1 MSNYYCQNC
10 GERSITIFVRK
21 ASDFPRN
28 CKGIQDRNIAVCQRC
43 KDCFEE
49 NEKSLQEILSS
60 DHKNKLIL
68 GGPGTGK
75 TFLFKNVVED
85 LPENSNILV
94 TTFINNLAED
104 LEKRL
109 GKISKRTVEV
119 RTLHSFCNSL
129 LRKTHQYE
137 YFPELPIIIKHDAL
151 LLDSAFKGKDFSR
164 GFFNLEK
171 EKEETKFYLS
181 RSKYYNCVSHDDVV
195 YRTFSHLNQNERAIP
210 QYSQVIIDEYQDFNR
225 LESSLIELIVQ
236 KNKIIIAG
244 DDDQA
249 LYRFKSASPEFI
261 RKLHQ
266 DQQFKNLFL
275 PFCRRCTSVLI
286 EAANAFISNAKK
298 RELLKNRIKKEF
310 KCYWPDR
317 FSDSKKYSSIFLGKF
332 SVDSVVSKY
341 IAERVFSIIKEE
353 EIQPSEKD
361 EAEFLI
367 VGPPRI
373 SHYLKDVNESLAK
386 DRRVDPNI
394 FKIEFKK
401 ESKTLSINQGYG
413 FVKKNEE
420 SNLGWRIIMYKNPVD
435 CSLEKDKEII
445 RKTLEGKSIVGLLPE
460 RYMNKHKERA
470 NSISLEEVKST
481 EDSLDKKIKIKL
493 TTYLGAKGL
502 SANHVFVLGLEN
514 GVFPKDP
521 DNISNDEA
529 CQFLVLLTRA
539 RKSLS
544 LLSVNRRFNRKL
556 RRLSIDNLS
565 FFVSMIPSQ
574 FLEIRDNIKASSFDN
589 S

>member
-1 MSNYYCQNC
+1 MSNHYCQNC
-10 GERSITIFVRK
+10 GQRSTTIFERK

-28 CKGIQDRNIAVCQRC
+28 YKGIQDRNIAVCQRC

-49 NEKSLQEILSS
+49 NENSLKEILSS

-75 TFLFKNVVED
+75 TFLFKNIVED
-85 LPENSNILV
+85 LPENSIILV

-109 GKISKRTVEV
+109 SKISNRRIEV

-129 LRKTHQYE
+129 LRKIHQYE
-137 YFPELPIIIKHDAL
+137 YFPELPIIIRHDAV
-151 LLDSAFKGKDFSR
+151 LLDSAFKEKDFSR
-164 GFFNLEK
+164 TFFNLEK
-171 EKEETKFYLS
+171 EEETKFYLS
-181 RSKYYNCVSHDDVV
+181 RSKYYNCVGHHDVI
-195 YRTFSHLNQNERAIP
+195 YRTFSHLNQNEGAIP
-210 QYSQVIIDEYQDFNR
+210 QYSQVIIDEYQDFNL

-261 RKLHQ
+261 RKLYQ

-286 EAANAFISNAKK
+286 EAADAFIFNAKK
-298 RELLKNRIKKEF
+298 RGLLKNRIEKEF

-317 FSDSKKYSSIFLGKF
+317 FLDSKKYSSIFLGKF
-332 SVDSVVSKY
+332 SADSVVSKY
-341 IAERVFSIIKEE
+341 IRERVFSIIKEE

-361 EAEFLI
+361 EPEFLI

-373 SHYLKDVNESLAK
+373 SHYLQGVNESLTK
-386 DRRVDPNI
+386 DKRVDSNI

-401 ESKTLSINQGYG
+401 ESKSLSINEGYE
-413 FVKKNEE
+413 FIKKNEE

-435 CSLEKDKEII
+435 PSLEKDKKII
-445 RKTLEGKSIVGLLPE
+445 RKTLEGKSIADLLPE

-481 EDSLDKKIKIKL
+481 EDSLSKKIKIKL
-493 TTYLGAKGL
+493 TTYLSAKGL

-556 RRLSIDNLS
+556 RRRPIDNLS

-574 FLEIRDNIKASSFDN
+574 FLEIRDNIKNSSFDN